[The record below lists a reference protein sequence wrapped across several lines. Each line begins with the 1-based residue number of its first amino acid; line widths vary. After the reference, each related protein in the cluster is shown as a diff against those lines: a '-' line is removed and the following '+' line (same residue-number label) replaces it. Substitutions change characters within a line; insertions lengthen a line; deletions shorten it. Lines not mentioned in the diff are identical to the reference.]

1 MNHIEQVLQQES
13 ALTIQNSEIVVDD
26 QASMEIASDQVLELD
41 VMRKKIVDY
50 WAEPKK
56 SAYDSWKLITAK
68 EKEMLDPLDATRD
81 GLKKKINFYLTEQ
94 RRKEEEE
101 RRKLEAQRKAEE
113 EAEKM
118 RLAALAKEAE
128 ESGNIEAAEI
138 IKEQA
143 EAVYIPPEVPE
154 VVTEKTTRTD
164 AGTVSGTNDIDIE
177 IRDKKALI
185 ESMLSDNLL
194 EMIDV
199 KEAKLKQWLKLT
211 GKESYPG
218 IGISKVVRASF
229 RGKRSA

>member
-1 MNHIEQVLQQES
+1 MNHIEEVLQQETS
-13 ALTIQNSEIVVDD
+13 LTIQNAEIIVDD
-26 QASMEIASDQVLELD
+26 PASMEIASDMVLELD
-41 VMRKKIVDY
+41 AMKKKVVEY
-50 WAEPKK
+50 WAVPKK
-56 SAYDSWKLITAK
+56 NAYDSWKSITAK
-68 EKEMLDPLDATRD
+68 EKEMLDPIDSARD
-81 GLKKKINFYLTEQ
+81 SLKRKINFYLTEQ
-94 RRKEEEE
+94 KRKEDEEQKKAE
-101 RRKLEAQRKAEE
+101 EKRRAEE
-113 EAEKM
+113 EAERQ